1 MGLVKPIFL
10 SIVLTFVASEI
21 TRAQGTTFNPET
33 QQVFTAV
40 ERIGDNK
47 RAFFG
52 FVASGRNY
60 TIRSD
65 GWTESGSPTI
75 LRRFFQLPLGRPGR
89 IDRVYFLEHENDLLL
104 IYEVTD
110 EDYGWGYIARLDQ
123 VKRAPKWT
131 TPIEGINFGPATVEG
146 GYAYLGSSSVLG
158 KVDLRSGKY
167 VWKQT
172 DLKNNVPSI
181 ASYGAPSILGDRV
194 VFRQTRGK
202 GLVEVEKAT
211 GRLLA
216 FRETEAPAPEE
227 GPRLT
232 PRHPLR

>member
-1 MGLVKPIFL
+1 MSLVKTVLL
-10 SIVLTFVASEI
+10 SIALTLVASEI
-21 TRAQGTTFNPET
+21 TQAQATTFNPET

-40 ERIGDNK
+40 EKIGDNK
-47 RAFFG
+47 RAFFP
-52 FVASGRNY
+52 FTASSRNY

-75 LRRFFQLPLGRPGR
+75 LRRFFQLRVGRPGR

-104 IYEVTD
+104 IYELTD
-110 EDYGWGYIARLDQ
+110 EEYGWGYMVRLDQ
-123 VKRAPKWT
+123 VKRAPKWI
-131 TPIEGINFGPATVEG
+131 TPVEGINFGPATVEG

-158 KVDLRSGKY
+158 KIDLRSGKY
-167 VWKQT
+167 VWRQA

-194 VFRQTRGK
+194 VFRQVGGK
-202 GLVEVEKAT
+202 GRVEVEKST

-216 FRETEAPAPEE
+216 LRETEALAPEE